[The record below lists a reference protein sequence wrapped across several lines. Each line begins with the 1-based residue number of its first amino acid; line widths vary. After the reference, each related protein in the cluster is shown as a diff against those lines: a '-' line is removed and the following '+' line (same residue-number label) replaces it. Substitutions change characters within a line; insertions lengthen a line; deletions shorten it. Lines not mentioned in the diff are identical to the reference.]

1 MIRWLYDFGL
11 SPEENVHKDFSLFES
26 FDGLDVPFLVR
37 VHTFSHYCATL
48 GYLSPLNDF
57 TLPLSTNEGISL
69 LRRVSGG
76 SIAFHGEDLCLSF
89 FLRTKVSP
97 VCVYHSCVTKIRSI
111 ITTVIEKGSG
121 ISLSEGKPAD
131 HSNAR
136 GGYCIE
142 SGDKF
147 DVFLEG
153 IKFAGFAGRVRRN
166 RLLIHLQINSSGWKP
181 AVLNHLLERGHT
193 VPDGHS
199 TVKKFVFSESF
210 LENIKD
216 EIQREFSAFLF
227 QEGSYSECLTG

>member
-11 SPEENVHKDFSLFES
+11 SPEENVRKDFSLFES
-26 FDGLDVPFLVR
+26 LDGLDVPCLVR

-48 GYLSPLNDF
+48 GYLSPLTDF
-57 TLPLSTNEGISL
+57 TLPFSTNKGISL

-76 SIAFHGEDLCLSF
+76 AIAFHGEDLCLSF

-97 VCVYHSCVTKIRSI
+97 VSVYHSCVEKIRSI

-121 ISLSEGKPAD
+121 ICLSVGNPAD
-131 HSNAR
+131 HTNAP

-142 SGDKF
+142 SRDKF
-147 DVFLEG
+147 DIFLEG
-153 IKFAGFAGRVRRN
+153 IKFAGFAGRVRKN
-166 RLLIHLQINSSGWKP
+166 RLLIHLQINSSGWEP
-181 AVLNHLLERGHT
+181 AVLNQVLKKGHT

-210 LENIKD
+210 LENSKN
-216 EIQREFSAFLF
+216 EIQREFSAFLP
-227 QEGSYSECLTG
+227 QEGSYLECLTG